1 MGVDRERLLDEL
13 LSKQEIYERL
23 CDYMRGQDRL
33 DPVLHRSVFWDDA
46 RTDYGIY
53 KGDADGFVEFAQNAL
68 RPHKSNQHL
77 IGQVRIDLEGDVGF
91 GEVYFIAFHRLEI
104 EGEDRDLF
112 VAGRYVDRYERRD
125 GVWKIAFRSE
135 LVDWSRN
142 DPASDSFLEA
152 SPESLLGARGAA
164 DLSSQRDLLRT
175 L

>member
-1 MGVDRERLLDEL
+1 MSEGRDRRLDEL

-33 DPVLHRSVFWDDA
+33 DAVLHRSVFWDDA
-46 RTDYGIY
+46 TADYGIF
-53 KGDADGFVEFAQNAL
+53 KGGADGFVAFAQNAL
-68 RPHKSNQHL
+68 APHKSNHHT

-91 GEVYFIAFHRLEI
+91 GEVYFIAFHRI
-104 EGEDRDLF
+104 ERDGEDRDLF
-112 VAGRYVDRYERRD
+112 IAGRYVDRYERRH
-125 GVWKIAFRSE
+125 GVWKIAFRAE

-142 DPASDSFLEA
+142 DPASDSFLKA

-164 DLSSQRDLLRT
+164 DLSSQRQRLRT

>member
-1 MGVDRERLLDEL
+1 M
-13 LSKQEIYERL
+13 
-23 CDYMRGQDRL
+23 
-33 DPVLHRSVFWDDA
+33 FWDDA
-46 RTDYGIY
+46 RTDYGIF

-68 RPHKSNQHL
+68 RPLKSNQHL

-91 GEVYFIAFHRLEI
+91 GEVYFIAFHRLEVDS
-104 EGEDRDLF
+104 EDRDLF

-142 DPASDSFLEA
+142 DPASDSFLKA